1 MATATKKKKRKNIK
15 LPVGTV
21 HIHTSF
27 NNTIVNLTDLQG
39 NKISGWGTGVLW
51 FKGTKQSTPYAAEML
66 TKMIMTEAK
75 NDFWLKQIGVIA
87 KGLWLG
93 RDGVFKAI
101 NDLWGIDIM
110 WIKEATALQFGGC
123 KGKRQKRN

>member
-1 MATATKKKKRKNIK
+1 MNTKKKKKKNIK
-15 LPVGTV
+15 LPVATV

-27 NNTIVNLTDLQG
+27 NNTIVTITDPQG
-39 NKISGWGTGVLW
+39 NKITWWGTGTLW
-51 FKGTKQSTPYAAEML
+51 FKWTKQSTPYAAEML
-66 TKMIMTEAK
+66 TKGLMMEAK
-75 NDFWLKQIGVIA
+75 NEFWLKQVGVVA

-101 NDLWGIDIM
+101 NDIGWIDIM